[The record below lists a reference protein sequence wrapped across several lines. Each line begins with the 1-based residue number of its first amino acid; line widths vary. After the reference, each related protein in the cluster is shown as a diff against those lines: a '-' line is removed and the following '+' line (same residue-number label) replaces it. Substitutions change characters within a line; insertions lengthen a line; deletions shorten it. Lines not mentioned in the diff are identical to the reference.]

1 VVAEKKESRGTRSH
15 AQAKTPPKQPKEM
28 IKKAVTTKEKVPA
41 KIQEAVKQKSTL
53 KSNESSPGNAKP
65 KVVEKVKISKTNSAM
80 SDVKSARSK
89 ASQAQSLL
97 GKKRPHAEM
106 MKKSVTSN
114 KKGQEK
120 SK

>member
-1 VVAEKKESRGTRSH
+1 
-15 AQAKTPPKQPKEM
+15 
-28 IKKAVTTKEKVPA
+28 
-41 KIQEAVKQKSTL
+41 
-53 KSNESSPGNAKP
+53 
-65 KVVEKVKISKTNSAM
+65 M

>member
-1 VVAEKKESRGTRSH
+1 
-15 AQAKTPPKQPKEM
+15 M